1 MNNNRMSVVVMLGV
15 GRSWPC
21 RVTLCICT
29 SQVLTEVEESVRT
42 GLWVGDC
49 FIYTNSVNRLNY
61 YVGGEIV
68 TIAHLDRWANS
79 VSSHHLTCLLA
90 WLSKNPEVCPLLGE
104 KLCMRLSPVLTVTQT
119 QQIHLWT
126 LLKQIH
132 LWTLLKQIHLWTLLK
147 QDRKWEYGEFLPLPC
162 V

>member
-1 MNNNRMSVVVMLGV
+1 MNKNKMSVVVMLGM
-15 GRSWPC
+15 GQSWPC
-21 RVTLCICT
+21 RATLFICT
-29 SQVLTEVEESVRT
+29 LQVLTEVEESVRT

-68 TIAHLDRWANS
+68 TIAHLDRWVNS

-90 WLSKNPEVCPLLGE
+90 FLSENPEVCPLLGE
-104 KLCMRLSPVLTVTQT
+104 KLCMHLSPVLTVTQT

-126 LLKQIH
+126 LLKQIY
-132 LWTLLKQIHLWTLLK
+132 LWTLLK
-147 QDRKWEYGEFLPLPC
+147 QDRKWEFGEFFPLPC